1 MPYTIRRSKN
11 DRSLIRF
18 GPRIRADA
26 DVPYALFH
34 MQGFTDESEQ
44 TPREPLKV
52 SQSTVPKKGKLRFDL
67 TEGEPYMLFIG
78 PGKTTAGV
86 NTQADVLRAPF
97 YISIDSPA
105 KPAPKPAGPQRAPP
119 DRLSLALQRATGR
132 RRR

>member
-1 MPYTIRRSKN
+1 MPYTIRKSKN

-26 DVPYALFH
+26 GVPYALFH

-44 TPREPLKV
+44 TPREPVEV
-52 SQSTVPKKGKLRFDL
+52 SQDVVPKKGKLTLRL
-67 TEGEPYMLFIG
+67 PAGEPYMLFIG

-97 YISIDSPA
+97 YIRIDSPA
-105 KPAPKPAGPQRAPP
+105 KPVPEPARLKRTRP
-119 DRLSLALQRATGR
+119 DGLSLAMQRTTGR
-132 RRR
+132 RR